1 MVAAAAMAAAVVATV
16 TEPEPRRQI
25 DLREVRAD
33 GLSVENTDPFGV
45 LEIGTS
51 NGVSL
56 LAADDDDEI
65 VGA

>member
-1 MVAAAAMAAAVVATV
+1 MTAAAVATV

-25 DLREVRAD
+25 DLREVRAG

-45 LEIGTS
+45 LERGTA

-56 LAADDDDEI
+56 LAADDET